1 MRGFSIS
8 LAALL
13 LLAQPALIQA
23 ARAEDRLQNADL
35 RFGIYA
41 LGAKAFD
48 VDMKVARGS
57 DGLSVASA
65 VRSTGAANLLLRFR
79 MQSDLAV
86 RQAADGHLSPLRYA
100 SQSDGSFSKRTIMIL
115 WGADGLP
122 TSVVEPPAEVDDREP
137 VLPEQTRDTFDPT
150 TAVLARALRRDT
162 AAPCEGSD
170 RIFDGRRRYN
180 LHYQAAGMERLEAH
194 NRSAY
199 AGLAL
204 KCRLRFEPIAG
215 YSRKY
220 MDQTRKLED
229 EVTEMWLA
237 RLPGQPI
244 WLPVR
249 LRSAWMLGE
258 VGGYVTATTI
268 NGRQVLKPVAD
279 DVPPP
284 EPPKIAP

>member
-1 MRGFSIS
+1 MRRFSAS

-13 LLAQPALIQA
+13 FLVSPAQAEAQA
-23 ARAEDRLQNADL
+23 EERLQNADL
-35 RFGIYA
+35 GFGIYA

-48 VDMKVARGS
+48 VEMKVARGS
-57 DGLSVASA
+57 DGLNVASA

-79 MQSDLAV
+79 MQSDLSV
-86 RQAADGHLSPLRYA
+86 RQADDGLLSPLRYA

-122 TSVVEPPAEVDDREP
+122 TSVVEPPAAADDRDP
-137 VLPEQTRDTFDPT
+137 VLPEQTRGTFDPT

-180 LHYQAAGMERLEAH
+180 LHYEAAGMERLEAH

-237 RLPGQPI
+237 RLPGQPV

-258 VGGYVTATTI
+258 VNGHITAASI
-268 NGRQVLKPVAD
+268 NGRQTLIPVAD
-279 DVPPP
+279 DAPPP